1 MPVYRSR
8 SLFNERN
15 NTRKIVFD
23 GVRLRVLPPV
33 GCRPYRVI
41 ISCGCVVRVV
51 IISPPGI
58 RVRLSS
64 CYVRVALGYTPLVR
78 TNKSL
83 SLMIVCRPV
92 HHATSTTGYTT
103 SQAPLD
109 QQGAQTRL
117 WAVSYWIS
125 RHSAGKLHFG
135 KGTKFVWFTF
145 CQSLLPFLRNNSFL
159 SVHWLTNISLRP
171 GSHSFNVATSNAL
184 ASGQR
189 RSR

>member
-109 QQGAQTRL
+109 QQCAQPFLEPFHIGYHVVLLGSCTL
-117 WAVSYWIS
+117 
-125 RHSAGKLHFG
+125 GKE
-135 KGTKFVWFTF
+135 
-145 CQSLLPFLRNNSFL
+145 QSLFDSRSANPFCPSFETTL
-159 SVHWLTNISLRP
+159 SFPYID
-171 GSHSFNVATSNAL
+171 
-184 ASGQR
+184 
-189 RSR
+189 